1 MSDDDRFK
9 VGTEIPLAELVYP
22 ALLFEA
28 YREDVA
34 KCIKPKC
41 ITDGCGNRVKF
52 WRQAVVGVILAEKNN
67 PLETREERIPF
78 CSEECARRWRD
89 KHEEVCGVC
98 EKAKPRHGFTPG
110 DNRMCGDCCDEM
122 VL

>member
-1 MSDDDRFK
+1 MK
-9 VGTEIPLAELVYP
+9 VKDAFPGKGEIPLKELVYP
-22 ALLFEA
+22 ARQFAE
-28 YREDVA
+28 YHDDDKPH
-34 KCIKPKC
+34 KCIAE
-41 ITDGCGNRVKF
+41 GCRKRAAF
-52 WRQAVVGVILAEKNN
+52 FRLAVVGVILDEKNN

-78 CSEECARRWRD
+78 CSEKCARAWRD